1 MPVLVSNLQEKIRAT
16 DELVRLVEKVV
27 LVVLESAEG
36 IDSGAEVSL
45 VFVDNDYIHQ
55 LNLEYRGID
64 APTDVLSFALE
75 EGEPMPDADGE
86 TILGDVVVSLE
97 RAEEQAG
104 EYGHSFQREV
114 VYLTAHGVLHLLG
127 YGHDTEEER
136 RIMRQKEEAALAV
149 LDLGR

>member
-97 RAEEQAG
+97 RAGEQAG

-114 VYLTAHGVLHLLG
+114 AYLTAHGVLHLLG

-136 RIMRQKEEAALAV
+136 LIMRQKEEAALAT